1 MRSSLDGN
9 RCSDRFEQIA
19 GPIAKEAGVDE
30 FSLEMTGIVKEFPG
44 VRALDRADFRLARG
58 EVHALLGINGAG
70 KSTLIKVLSGVYHA
84 DAGRIALNGREI
96 EINSPQDAIDHGIAT
111 VYQDP
116 QMIESFTGY
125 ENIFLGSESESKGLF
140 PRIRRRKLLA
150 RGRELLE
157 KFPVDIDLRRP
168 VGELGAVEKESIA
181 ILRALSRDNMSVL
194 VLDEPTSILT
204 RREIEILFQQIRML
218 TESGISI
225 IYITHRLDEVF
236 QIADRLTVFR
246 DGRNVATHNT
256 SDEDVD
262 HGRIAELM
270 LDRELSHMYPP
281 KGDEPGETV
290 LSVKGLE
297 LAGKFAET
305 SFTARRGWILGVFG
319 LVGSGIDELC
329 KTLFG
334 VLGRTGGT
342 TEINGRPA
350 KLRSPSEAIASGLF
364 LVPGDRRAEGQ
375 ISDESVSF
383 NVILSNMARAA
394 GLGFLIDRRTERRN
408 VQAMVDELGIK
419 TPDVGEEVSLLSGGN
434 QQKVVIGKGL
444 YADGDIYI
452 FQEPT
457 VGVDVGAKAGIYEMI
472 RKLSADKAVIVVGSD
487 CEEVYGLCDHAIVLH
502 QGRVVMDRPACE
514 VRLEQMLLC
523 GLTGEVGQ

>member
-1 MRSSLDGN
+1 M
-9 RCSDRFEQIA
+9 
-19 GPIAKEAGVDE
+19 DE

-44 VRALDRADFRLARG
+44 VRALDGADFRLARG

-70 KSTLIKVLSGVYHA
+70 KSTLIKVLSGVYQA
-84 DAGRIALNGREI
+84 DAGRIVLNGRAI
-96 EINSPQDAIDHGIAT
+96 EINSPQSAIDHGIAT

-125 ENIFLGSESESKGLF
+125 ENIFLGSESESAGLF
-140 PRIRRRKLLA
+140 PRIRRKKLLA

-157 KFPVDIDLRRP
+157 RFPVDIDLDRP
-168 VGELGAVEKESIA
+168 VGQLQTVEKESIA
-181 ILRALSRDNMSVL
+181 ILRALSRENMSVL

-204 RREIEILFQQIRML
+204 RREIEILFAQIRML

-246 DGRNVATHNT
+246 DGRNVATCRT
-256 SDEDVD
+256 SDEGVD

-281 KGDEPGETV
+281 KGEAPGKAV
-290 LSVKGLE
+290 LSVKDLS
-297 LAGKFAET
+297 LAGKFTET

-342 TEINGRPA
+342 TEINGRA
-350 KLRSPSEAIASGLF
+350 AALDSPSDAIANGLF
-364 LVPGDRRAEGQ
+364 LIPGDRRAEGQ

-383 NVILSNMARAA
+383 NVVLSNMARVA
-394 GLGFLIDRRTERRN
+394 GLGFLIDRRAERHDA
-408 VQAMVDELGIK
+408 QAMAEELDIK
-419 TPDVGEEVSLLSGGN
+419 TPDVGEDVSLLSGGN
-434 QQKVVIGKGL
+434 QQKVVIGRGI
-444 YADGDIYI
+444 YTDSEVYI

-457 VGVDVGAKAGIYEMI
+457 VGVDVGAKAGIYGMI
-472 RKLSADKAVIVVGSD
+472 RKLSSEKAVIVVGSD
-487 CEEVYGLCDHAIVLH
+487 CEEIYGLCDHAMVMH
-502 QGRVVMDRPACE
+502 QGRVVMDKAAGE

-523 GLTGEVGQ
+523 GLTGEASG